1 MRAAHIVVG
10 LVTALTLIGCD
21 QAQESRAPLDS
32 LSDVATPRKAPETAT
47 TTSPATRDID
57 LPASTATSHESARSA
72 AHGLDAAS
80 ITLPKGVALAVRLDR
95 SLSTARSRAG
105 NAFHAL
111 LDSPLV
117 VNGRTVLARGTRFSG
132 HVTSSESSGRL
143 RGRAELAITLD
154 GVDIDGRRYPIET
167 SISTRR
173 GTAHARR
180 NVTFIGGGGGLG
192 ALVGGWTGGKK
203 GLAIG
208 TAVGA
213 GAGTAVA
220 ASTGKQDVEVPA
232 QQLYRFSLAKAVS
245 IPG

>member
-10 LVTALTLIGCD
+10 LVTALTLVGCD
-21 QAQESRAPLDS
+21 QSQEARAPLDS
-32 LSDVATPRKAPETAT
+32 LSDVAAPRKAQQTASASPQ
-47 TTSPATRDID
+47 TSHDID
-57 LPASTATSHESARSA
+57 LPASTDTVNESAA
-72 AHGLDAAS
+72 GATHDLDTAS
-80 ITLPKGVALAVRLDR
+80 ITLPKGLALAVRLDR

-167 SISTRR
+167 SVSTRR
-173 GTAHARR
+173 GAAHARR
-180 NVTFIGGGGGLG
+180 NLTFIGGGGGLG
-192 ALVGGWTGGKK
+192 ALVGGWTGSKK

-220 ASTGKQDVEVPA
+220 ASTGKLDVEVPA